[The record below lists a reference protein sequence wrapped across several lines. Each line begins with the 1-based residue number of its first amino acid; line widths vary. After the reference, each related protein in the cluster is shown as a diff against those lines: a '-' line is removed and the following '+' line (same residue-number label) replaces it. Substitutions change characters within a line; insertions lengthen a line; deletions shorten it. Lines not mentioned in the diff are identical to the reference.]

1 MRRRPRLLGG
11 KSRRR
16 IPRAMLSTTHMRSI
30 VRVLAGVEPV
40 LIDCRDEELR
50 PPVQLRPL
58 RPAGGSLPTL
68 RSRQHLLLIGLQ
80 RDGAQAGAA
89 LCGQRYQ
96 GSSRGRRKHAQRQ
109 QRYRRRRLDQ
119 TSENEAGGQKVTHH
133 PLTRE
138 RRRPVVPQTPTRRRG
153 TRPFGDE
160 RLAGVFRCHR
170 CGRFCARFIY
180 PGLRPV
186 RRRRERGEMTIDKKT
201 RAEILRL
208 HHAEK
213 WKIGTIA
220 SQLGVH
226 HITVRRVLADD
237 EVPRHM
243 RRQRRSKLDPFMPF
257 IRQPHAPARSPSARW
272 SPSRRR
278 PRGPW

>member
-1 MRRRPRLLGG
+1 MRNFGRLFNCAHCDRQVVLCPRCDHGNIYCSLGCSETARRQ
-11 KSRRR
+11 
-16 IPRAMLSTTHMRSI
+16 A
-30 VRVLAGVEPV
+30 
-40 LIDCRDEELR
+40 
-50 PPVQLRPL
+50 
-58 RPAGGSLPTL
+58 
-68 RSRQHLLLIGLQ
+68 Q
-80 RDGAQAGAA
+80 RCA
-89 LCGQRYQ
+89 GQRYQ

-186 RRRRERGEMTIDKKT
+186 RR
-201 RAEILRL
+201 
-208 HHAEK
+208 
-213 WKIGTIA
+213 
-220 SQLGVH
+220 
-226 HITVRRVLADD
+226 
-237 EVPRHM
+237 
-243 RRQRRSKLDPFMPF
+243 
-257 IRQPHAPARSPSARW
+257 PARE
-272 SPSRRR
+272 
-278 PRGPW
+278 G